1 MDRLAQLYLEILKEI
16 GEDPQRD
23 GLIKTPT
30 RAADAL
36 RFLTQGYNQ
45 SPEEV
50 LNGAIFESDYDDMVI
65 VKDIEFYSL
74 CIHGKSIL
82 YTPDG
87 YRFAHSVRPG
97 DRLLTLDLTTRK
109 LVETEVLAVSV
120 SKHRE
125 RFRIRFSN
133 ERELIL
139 TGDHPLYVIG
149 RGFVPAGK
157 LRVGDMVLGVHSRK
171 LKRPTYTC
179 EPNYALGYVLGA
191 IASDGSI
198 DGGRRLRLEVNDLE
212 FAEKFAK
219 QMREAFGVE
228 AHVEPI
234 QKPSGFLG
242 HKVRQYRV
250 RVCSSFI
257 AEVINELL
265 GGDARSKTFLF
276 PRVVLHSR
284 ETMQGFLDGYIQ
296 GDGYPV
302 KSHGYHTG
310 YEIISSNRRFLD
322 RLSELLDTPVRHS
335 GNGINY
341 LYVSKKWFET
351 RNTARGFKRG
361 FQPIPQ
367 SVLLQRVLADVT
379 TRIYRVESITQER
392 ATRKSYTMYN
402 FECSPHHSFLANGI
416 LVKNCEHHL
425 LPFYGRCH
433 IGYIPN
439 GRIIGL
445 SKLARLVDVFARRLQ
460 VQERLTHQIAHTL
473 YRVLEPE
480 GVGVVMEAYHLCMM
494 SRGVQK
500 QNSKAITSAVL
511 GSFRTDRAT
520 RAEFMDLI
528 KASG

>member
-1 MDRLAQLYLEILKEI
+1 M
-16 GEDPQRD
+16 
-23 GLIKTPT
+23 
-30 RAADAL
+30 
-36 RFLTQGYNQ
+36 
-45 SPEEV
+45 
-50 LNGAIFESDYDDMVI
+50 LNGAIFESNYDDMVI

-109 LVETEVLAVSV
+109 LVKTEVLAVSV
-120 SKHRE
+120 SRHRE

-198 DGGRRLRLEVNDLE
+198 D
-212 FAEKFAK
+212 
-219 QMREAFGVE
+219 
-228 AHVEPI
+228 
-234 QKPSGFLG
+234 
-242 HKVRQYRV
+242 
-250 RVCSSFI
+250 
-257 AEVINELL
+257 
-265 GGDARSKTFLF
+265 
-276 PRVVLHSR
+276 
-284 ETMQGFLDGYIQ
+284 
-296 GDGYPV
+296 
-302 KSHGYHTG
+302 
-310 YEIISSNRRFLD
+310 D
-322 RLSELLDTPVRHS
+322 R
-335 GNGINY
+335 INY
-341 LYVSKKWFET
+341 LYVSKKWFEAQ
-351 RNTARGFKRG
+351 NTAKGFKRG

-367 SVLLQRVLADVT
+367 SVLLQRVLADIT
-379 TRIYRVESITQER
+379 TRIYRVESITQEK